1 MEKCTDLEQALRD
14 PSLAIITDDITT
26 LRELNRV
33 FLKYKAL
40 PGKQRRYSN
49 YYSNKFLG
57 HNVTEEYILVKDKL
71 KEDIDIFGD
80 WERPS
85 EKYMVSEPDLYYK
98 EESFNSFPFI
108 LRRST

>member
-1 MEKCTDLEQALRD
+1 MEQYTSLEQALRD
-14 PSLAIITDDITT
+14 PSLAIITEDITT

-57 HNVTEEYILVKDKL
+57 HNVTESKRCVCFVLGNWVL
-71 KEDIDIFGD
+71 LC
-80 WERPS
+80 R
-85 EKYMVSEPDLYYK
+85 MCVSAGPAENGAVDTRYSP
-98 EESFNSFPFI
+98 
-108 LRRST
+108 